1 MNVTDQ
7 QPPKEFF
14 EKLPSRTD
22 EELFDILA
30 HSENYLPAAIEAANK
45 EISRRGIEPEK
56 GRAGAAEILSQEEAA
71 RSDRLKQSDD
81 PLPLWARILT
91 VVFCPLLLA
100 VILWFSYRSNGFKRK
115 AREIW
120 LFYFIGV
127 GWRAVAFAIILI
139 LAIAS
144 K

>member
-1 MNVTDQ
+1 MNINDQ

-14 EKLPSRTD
+14 EKLPSRTN

-30 HSENYLPAAIEAANK
+30 HPENYLPAAIEAANE

-56 GRAGAAEILSQEEAA
+56 RRAGAAEILSQEEAA
-71 RSDRLKQSDD
+71 KSDKLKQS
-81 PLPLWARILT
+81 LPLWARILT
-91 VVFCPLLLA
+91 VIFCPLLLA
-100 VILWFSYRSNGFKRK
+100 VILWGSYRSNGFKRK

-120 LFYFIGV
+120 MFYFIGV
-127 GWRAVAFAIILI
+127 GWRAVVFIIILL
-139 LAIAS
+139 LASS